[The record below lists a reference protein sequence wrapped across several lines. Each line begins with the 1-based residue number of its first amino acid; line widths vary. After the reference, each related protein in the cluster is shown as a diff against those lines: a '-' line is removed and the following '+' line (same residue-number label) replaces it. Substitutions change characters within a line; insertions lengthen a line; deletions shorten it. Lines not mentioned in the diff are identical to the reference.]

1 MLWSNGLTSRP
12 RISSAFGPRKSPT
25 PGGSTIHRGC
35 DFTGYRTIHAIA
47 DGVVKVAGTP
57 SGWSGGGKQVWVQ
70 HDGFFSK
77 SMHMASTNVRVGD
90 RVWAGSDLGVMG
102 MTGTAS
108 GVHHHLEITL
118 GTLHYSNAGQ
128 IDPVPF
134 INDRLSTLAGGG
146 STAPADP
153 TQIQSEEDDD
163 MPTLI
168 SSGAGQNLVVGDTLI
183 WFNSQEEVRAVK
195 GAQTLEVAVATHTQI
210 IGAFQRANGA
220 NLPVRVFVKG
230 EDSVYLM
237 DAGRISP
244 LRDPATLAELDAKG
258 GQSIAM
264 SRAEVDNLLAS

>member
-1 MLWSNGLTSRP
+1 MLWGNGLISRP

-35 DFTGYRTIHAIA
+35 DFTGYRTIQAIA
-47 DGVVKVAGTP
+47 DGVVKVVGTP
-57 SGWSGGGKQVWVQ
+57 SGWSGGGKQVWIQ

-118 GTLHYSNAGQ
+118 GTLHYSNTGQ

-134 INDRLSTLAGGG
+134 INDRLSIPAGGG
-146 STAPADP
+146 TTPAVP
-153 TQIQSEEDDD
+153 TPIQSEEDDD

-168 SSGAGQNLVVGDTLI
+168 SSGGGQNLVIGDMLI
-183 WFNSQEEVRAVK
+183 WFNDEDEVRAIK
-195 GAQTLEVAVATHTQI
+195 GATKLEVAITTHSQI
-210 IGAFQRANGA
+210 IQAFQRANGA

-244 LRDPATLAELDAKG
+244 LHDPATLAELDAKG

-264 SRAEVDNLLAS
+264 SRAEVDNLLKS